1 MYSFIKLLSL
11 CSRTRT
17 RLYQIEV
24 PLERTTYEVEFPSKK
39 TTWGFNEDWIFQ
51 VDFSGLK
58 DLFVCDRDAQRSSVN
73 LAGYLIE
80 GLDKVASF
88 LGVLLW
94 GPSAPRPTLWEELHA
109 HIRGTPLPQHGGL
122 WREMWFGKPPVK
134 TKTSL
139 WEIISDHLWEASGP
153 KPGHFRLNTLSCSL
167 QDFPSYLR
175 DLRSGLYDLVDP
187 VIVTVAHNLNRIID
201 QVGGKLYTFVTNIL
215 HLSSHFCSASFL
227 SGVPDLWD
235 HNKILSGIDLSH
247 YQVRHCIFLEFSFIL
262 FDLCLFITIFNFI
275 MNYVLI
281 VTFWIFTYHKIWF
294 LLIICC
300 FIWNYWIIYFLTW
313 KCFGV
318 LWVNWCQ
325 FAVDEDGLG

>member
-1 MYSFIKLLSL
+1 MAQRRTVPTLGQCWTNLHCCLGSIESAYSFIKLLSH

-24 PLERTTYEVEFPSKK
+24 PLERTTYQVELPSKK

-58 DLFVCDRDAQRSSVN
+58 DLFQVDFSGLKDLFVCDRDAQRSSVN
-73 LAGYLIE
+73 VAGYLIE

-109 HIRGTPLPQHGGL
+109 HIRGTPLPQHGRL

-139 WEIISDHLWEASGP
+139 WEIVSDRLWEASGP

-175 DLRSGLYDLVDP
+175 YLGSGLYDRVGP
-187 VIVTVAHNLNRIID
+187 VIVTVAKNLDRIIY
-201 QVGGKLYTFVTNIL
+201 QVGGKVIYIINKYLASEFLYL
-215 HLSSHFCSASFL
+215 
-227 SGVPDLWD
+227 
-235 HNKILSGIDLSH
+235 
-247 YQVRHCIFLEFSFIL
+247 FSI
-262 FDLCLFITIFNFI
+262 NS
-275 MNYVLI
+275 
-281 VTFWIFTYHKIWF
+281 
-294 LLIICC
+294 
-300 FIWNYWIIYFLTW
+300 
-313 KCFGV
+313 
-318 LWVNWCQ
+318 Q
-325 FAVDEDGLG
+325 FAEILVISSLGNGLSPLRRQAITWSNEDSLWTWPLRTKLSEICFKM